1 MSDPSRLAA
10 ITAFLLKHRNSP
22 VFRGNATADPDTR
35 AADQP
40 ADTAAAEQFTCDLEA
55 LGPTFVKIGQMLSTR
70 PDLVPPEYIAALC
83 RLQDHAAPADLEAI
97 EAQIASELG
106 APLKHLFAEF
116 DPVPLG
122 TASFAQVH
130 AAVLPSG
137 RKVAVKVQ
145 RPGLAAA
152 VEADMATIG
161 SLIHSLGLVS
171 GVGKR
176 LGFTEWLAE
185 FHTTLLAELDYRQEA
200 NNLEIFRTR
209 LEPYPR
215 ISVPAPVWDYT
226 THLVLTMDRAEG
238 IRVTDI
244 PDVLRTEADLGPLAS
259 DLGRAYLDQ
268 IFMHGLI
275 HADPHPGNVLLT
287 ADQDLVLLDLGMVG
301 HVPPRMRDQLLK
313 LILATT
319 EGRGEQVAE
328 TLMHMG
334 TRLEDFDEPRFT
346 RETGRM
352 VARFSNSSVRT
363 ESEGGFLLQL
373 VRIGGE
379 CGLRPPAELTLL
391 GKTLLNLEA
400 LLLALDAEMSM
411 RDVLQGHLPELFRAR
426 TRSSL
431 DLGRLATDALEMQEL
446 VREAPQR
453 LSVLLRT
460 LADNR
465 FKVHIAGLEESFLIE
480 SMQKIANRITVGI
493 IAAAMIVGAALMMDV
508 PTKQQLFGYPALALV
523 MFLTAASLG
532 GGLVLSILLGDRK
545 TKPKAEK
552 DPL

>member
-1 MSDPSRLAA
+1 MSDTSRLAT
-10 ITAFLLKHRNSP
+10 ITAFLIKHRNSP
-22 VFRGNATADPDTR
+22 VFRGHVATDAE
-35 AADQP
+35 AAP
-40 ADTAAAEQFTCDLEA
+40 ADVAAAEQFTTDLEA

-70 PDLVPPEYIAALC
+70 PDLVPPEYIAALV
-83 RLQDHAAPADLEAI
+83 RLQDKVAPADLEVI

-106 APLKHLFAEF
+106 APLKKLFAEF

-130 AAVLPSG
+130 AAVLHSG

-145 RPGLAAA
+145 RPGLVAAI
-152 VEADMATIG
+152 ESDMATIG
-161 SLIHSLGLVS
+161 SLIASLGMVS

-176 LGFTEWLAE
+176 LGFSEWLAE
-185 FHTTLLAELDYRQEA
+185 FRATMLAELDYLQEA
-200 NNLEIFRTR
+200 NNLETFRTR

-226 THLVLTMDRAEG
+226 TRLVLTMDRAEG
-238 IRVTDI
+238 IRVTQI
-244 PDVLRTEADLGPLAS
+244 PDVLRTEADLSPLAS

-275 HADPHPGNVLLT
+275 HADPHPGNVVLT

-346 RETGRM
+346 RETSRM
-352 VARFSNSSVRT
+352 VARFANSSVRT
-363 ESEGGFLLQL
+363 DSEGGFLLQL
-373 VRIGGE
+373 VRIGGD

-400 LLLALDAEMSM
+400 VLLALDAQMSM
-411 RDVLQGHLPELFRAR
+411 RDVLQGHLAELFRAR
-426 TRSSL
+426 TRASL
-431 DLGRLATDALEMQEL
+431 DIGRLATDALEMQEL

-465 FKVHIAGLEESFLIE
+465 FKVNIAGLEESHLIE

-493 IAAAMIVGAALMMDV
+493 IAAAMIVGAALIMDV
-508 PTKQQLFGYPALALV
+508 PTRQQLFGYPALALV
-523 MFLTAASLG
+523 MFLIAASLG
-532 GGLVLSILLGDRK
+532 GALVVSILAGDRK
-545 TKPKAEK
+545 SKPKEEK
-552 DPL
+552 DPI

>member
-1 MSDPSRLAA
+1 MSEPSRLAT
-10 ITAFLLKHRNSP
+10 ITAFLIKHRNSP
-22 VFRGNATADPDTR
+22 VFHGSARPDSVATAE
-35 AADQP
+35 P
-40 ADTAAAEQFTCDLEA
+40 ADTAAAEQFTTDLEA

-70 PDLVPPEYIAALC
+70 PDLVPPEYIAALV
-83 RLQDHAAPADLEAI
+83 RLQDKVAPADLEVI

-106 APLKHLFAEF
+106 APLKKLFAEF

-130 AAVLPSG
+130 AAVLHSG

-145 RPGLAAA
+145 RPGLVAAI
-152 VEADMATIG
+152 EADMATIG
-161 SLIHSLGLVS
+161 SLIGSLGMVS

-176 LGFTEWLAE
+176 LGFSEWLAE
-185 FHTTLLAELDYRQEA
+185 FRATMLAELDYLQEA
-200 NNLEIFRTR
+200 NNLETFRTR

-215 ISVPAPVWDYT
+215 ITVPAPVWDYT
-226 THLVLTMDRAEG
+226 TRLVLTMDRAEG
-238 IRVTDI
+238 IRVTKI
-244 PDVLRTEADLGPLAS
+244 PDVLRTEADLSPLAS

-275 HADPHPGNVLLT
+275 HADPHPGNVVLT
-287 ADQDLVLLDLGMVG
+287 PNQDLVLLDLGMVG

-319 EGRGEQVAE
+319 EGRGEQVSE

-346 RETGRM
+346 RETSRM

-363 ESEGGFLLQL
+363 DSEGGFLLQL
-373 VRIGGE
+373 VRIGGD

-400 LLLALDAEMSM
+400 VLLALDAKMSM
-411 RDVLQGHLPELFRAR
+411 RDVLQGHLAELFRAR

-465 FKVHIAGLEESFLIE
+465 FKVNISGLEESHLIE
-480 SMQKIANRITVGI
+480 SMQKIANRITVGL
-493 IAAAMIVGAALMMDV
+493 IAAAMIVGAALIMDV
-508 PTKQQLFGYPALALV
+508 PSKQQLFGYPALALV
-523 MFLTAASLG
+523 MFIIAAGLG
-532 GGLVLSILLGDRK
+532 GALVVSILAGDRK
-545 TKPKAEK
+545 SKPRAEK

>member
-1 MSDPSRLAA
+1 MSDTSRLATL
-10 ITAFLLKHRNSP
+10 TAFLIKHRNSP
-22 VFRGNATADPDTR
+22 VLRGNGATDAAAAPPDVE
-35 AADQP
+35 
-40 ADTAAAEQFTCDLEA
+40 AAEQFTRDLEA

-70 PDLVPPEYIAALC
+70 PDLVPPEYIAALV
-83 RLQDHAAPADLEAI
+83 RLQDKVAPADLDVI

-106 APLKHLFAEF
+106 APLKKLFAEF

-130 AAVLPSG
+130 AAVLHSG

-145 RPGLAAA
+145 RPGLVAAI
-152 VEADMATIG
+152 EADMAIIG
-161 SLIHSLGLVS
+161 SLIGSLGLVS

-176 LGFTEWLAE
+176 LGFSEWLAE
-185 FHTTLLAELDYRQEA
+185 FRATMLAELDYLQEA
-200 NNLEIFRTR
+200 NNLETFRTR

-226 THLVLTMDRAEG
+226 TRLVLTMDRAEG
-238 IRVTDI
+238 IRVTQI
-244 PDVLRTEADLGPLAS
+244 PDVLRTEADLSPLAS

-275 HADPHPGNVLLT
+275 HADPHPGNVVLT
-287 ADQDLVLLDLGMVG
+287 AKQDLVLLDLGMVG

-334 TRLEDFDEPRFT
+334 TRLEDFDEPRFS
-346 RETGRM
+346 RETSRM

-363 ESEGGFLLQL
+363 DSEGGFLLQL
-373 VRIGGE
+373 VRIGGD

-400 LLLALDAEMSM
+400 VLLALDAKMSM
-411 RDVLQGHLPELFRAR
+411 RDVLQGHLAELFRAR
-426 TRSSL
+426 TKASL
-431 DLGRLATDALEMQEL
+431 DIGRLATDALEMQEL

-465 FKVHIAGLEESFLIE
+465 FKVNIAGLEESHLIE

-493 IAAAMIVGAALMMDV
+493 IAAAMIVGAALIMDV
-508 PTKQQLFGYPALALV
+508 PTRQQLFGYPALALV
-523 MFLTAASLG
+523 MFLIATGLG
-532 GGLVLSILLGDRK
+532 GALVVSVLAGDRK
-545 TKPKAEK
+545 SRPKAEK

>member
-1 MSDPSRLAA
+1 MSEPSRLAA
-10 ITAFLLKHRNSP
+10 ITSFLIKHRNSP
-22 VFRGNATADPDTR
+22 VLRTSASTESTATPPDP
-35 AADQP
+35 
-40 ADTAAAEQFTCDLEA
+40 AAAEQFTSDLEA

-70 PDLVPPEYIAALC
+70 PDLVPPEYITALC
-83 RLQDHAAPADLEAI
+83 RLQDQVMPAELDVI

-106 APLKHLFAEF
+106 APLKKLFAEF

-145 RPGLAAA
+145 RPGLVAAI
-152 VEADMATIG
+152 EADMSIIG
-161 SLIHSLGLVS
+161 SLIGSLGLVS

-185 FHTTLLAELDYRQEA
+185 FHATMLAELDYLQEA
-200 NNLEIFRTR
+200 NNLETFRTR
-209 LEPYPR
+209 LEPYAR

-226 THLVLTMDRAEG
+226 TRLVLTMDRAEG
-238 IRVTDI
+238 IRVTQI
-244 PDVLRTEADLGPLAS
+244 PNVLRTEADLSPLAT

-275 HADPHPGNVLLT
+275 HADPHPGNVVLT
-287 ADQDLVLLDLGMVG
+287 ADQNLVLLDLGMVG

-319 EGRGEQVAE
+319 EGRGEQVSE

-334 TRLEDFDEPRFT
+334 TKLEDFDEPRFT

-363 ESEGGFLLQL
+363 DSEGSFLLQL
-373 VRIGGE
+373 VRIGGD

-400 LLLALDAEMSM
+400 VLLALDAKMSM
-411 RDVLQGHLPELFRAR
+411 RDVLQGHLAALFRAR
-426 TRSSL
+426 TRASL
-431 DLGRLATDALEMQEL
+431 DIGRLATDALEMQEL

-465 FKVHIAGLEESFLIE
+465 FKVNIAGLEESHLIE

-493 IAAAMIVGAALMMDV
+493 IAAAMIVGAALIMDV
-508 PTKQQLFGYPALALV
+508 PTRQQLFGYPALALV
-523 MFLTAASLG
+523 MFMIAASLG
-532 GGLVLSILLGDRK
+532 AALVVSILAGDRK
-545 TKPKAEK
+545 SKPKAEK

>member
-1 MSDPSRLAA
+1 MSEPSRLAT
-10 ITAFLLKHRNSP
+10 ITAFLIKHRNSP
-22 VFRGNATADPDTR
+22 VFHGSAHPDSVTTAE
-35 AADQP
+35 P
-40 ADTAAAEQFTCDLEA
+40 ADTAAAEQFTTDLEA

-70 PDLVPPEYIAALC
+70 PDLVPPEYIAALV
-83 RLQDHAAPADLEAI
+83 RLQDKVAPADLEVI

-106 APLKHLFAEF
+106 APLKKLFAEF

-130 AAVLPSG
+130 AAVLHSG

-145 RPGLAAA
+145 RPGLVAAI
-152 VEADMATIG
+152 EADMATIG
-161 SLIHSLGLVS
+161 SLIGSLGMVS

-176 LGFTEWLAE
+176 LGFSEWLAE
-185 FHTTLLAELDYRQEA
+185 FRATMLAELDYLQEA
-200 NNLEIFRTR
+200 NNLETFRTR

-215 ISVPAPVWDYT
+215 ITVPAPVWDYT
-226 THLVLTMDRAEG
+226 TRLVLTMDRAEG
-238 IRVTDI
+238 IRVTKI
-244 PDVLRTEADLGPLAS
+244 PDVLRTEADLSPLAS

-275 HADPHPGNVLLT
+275 HADPHPGNVVLT
-287 ADQDLVLLDLGMVG
+287 PNQDLVLLDLGMVG

-319 EGRGEQVAE
+319 EGRGEQVSE

-346 RETGRM
+346 RETSRM

-363 ESEGGFLLQL
+363 DSEGGFLLQL
-373 VRIGGE
+373 VRIGGD

-400 LLLALDAEMSM
+400 VLLALDAKMSM
-411 RDVLQGHLPELFRAR
+411 RDVLQGHLAELFRAR

-465 FKVHIAGLEESFLIE
+465 FKVNISGLEESHLIE
-480 SMQKIANRITVGI
+480 SMQKIANRITVGL
-493 IAAAMIVGAALMMDV
+493 IAAAMIVGAALIMDV
-508 PTKQQLFGYPALALV
+508 PSKQQLFGYPALALV
-523 MFLTAASLG
+523 MFIIAAGLG
-532 GGLVLSILLGDRK
+532 GALVVSILAGDRK
-545 TKPKAEK
+545 SKPRAEK

>member
-1 MSDPSRLAA
+1 MSEPSRLAA
-10 ITAFLLKHRNSP
+10 ITAFLIKHRNSP
-22 VFRGNATADPDTR
+22 VLRGNGGTD
-35 AADQP
+35 AAPAP
-40 ADTAAAEQFTCDLEA
+40 ADAAAAEQFTSDLEA

-83 RLQDHAAPADLEAI
+83 RLQDKVTPADLDVI
-97 EAQIASELG
+97 KAQIASELG
-106 APLKHLFAEF
+106 APIKKLFAEF

-130 AAVLPSG
+130 GAVLHSG

-145 RPGLAAA
+145 RPGLVAAI
-152 VEADMATIG
+152 EADMATIG
-161 SLIHSLGLVS
+161 SLIGSLGLVS

-176 LGFTEWLAE
+176 LGFSEWLME
-185 FHTTLLAELDYRQEA
+185 FRATMLAELDYLQEA
-200 NNLEIFRTR
+200 NNLETFRTR

-226 THLVLTMDRAEG
+226 TRLVLTMDRAEG
-238 IRVTDI
+238 IRVTQI
-244 PDVLRTEADLGPLAS
+244 PDVLRTEADLSPLAS

-275 HADPHPGNVLLT
+275 HADPHPGNVVLT
-287 ADQDLVLLDLGMVG
+287 ADQNLVLLDLGMVG

-373 VRIGGE
+373 VRIGGD

-400 LLLALDAEMSM
+400 VLLALDADMSM

-426 TRSSL
+426 TLASL

-465 FKVHIAGLEESFLIE
+465 FRVNIAGLEESHLIE
-480 SMQKIANRITVGI
+480 SMHKIANRITVGI

-508 PTKQQLFGYPALALV
+508 PTRHQLLGYPALALV
-523 MFLTAASLG
+523 MFLVAAGLG
-532 GGLVLSILLGDRK
+532 GGLVLSILVSDRK
-545 TKPKAEK
+545 TKPRAEK

>member
-1 MSDPSRLAA
+1 MSEPSRLAA
-10 ITAFLLKHRNSP
+10 ITAFLIKHRNSP
-22 VFRGNATADPDTR
+22 ALHGNPGSD
-35 AADQP
+35 AAP
-40 ADTAAAEQFTCDLEA
+40 APVDAAAAEQFTSDLEA

-70 PDLVPPEYIAALC
+70 PDLAPPEYIAALC
-83 RLQDHAAPADLEAI
+83 RLQDQVAPADLDVI

-106 APLKHLFAEF
+106 APLKKLFAEF

-130 AAVLPSG
+130 AAVLHGG

-145 RPGLAAA
+145 RPGLVAAI
-152 VEADMATIG
+152 EADMATIG
-161 SLIHSLGLVS
+161 SLIGSLGLVS

-176 LGFTEWLAE
+176 LGFSEWLEE
-185 FHTTLLAELDYRQEA
+185 FRATMLAELDYLQEA
-200 NNLEIFRTR
+200 NNLETFRTR

-226 THLVLTMDRAEG
+226 TRLVLTMDRAEG
-238 IRVTDI
+238 IRVTQI
-244 PDVLRTEADLGPLAS
+244 PDVLRTEADLAPLAC

-268 IFMHGLI
+268 IFIHGLI
-275 HADPHPGNVLLT
+275 HADPHPGNVVLT
-287 ADQDLVLLDLGMVG
+287 ADQDLVLLDLGMVA

-334 TRLEDFDEPRFT
+334 TRLEEFDQPRFT
-346 RETGRM
+346 RGTSLM
-352 VARFSNSSVRT
+352 VARFCNSSVRT
-363 ESEGGFLLQL
+363 DSQGGFLLQL
-373 VRIGGE
+373 GRVCGD

-400 LLLALDAEMSM
+400 VLLALDAEMSM
-411 RDVLQGHLPELFRAR
+411 RDVLRGHLPELFRAR
-426 TRSSL
+426 TRASL

-465 FKVHIAGLEESFLIE
+465 FKVNIAGLEESHLIE
-480 SMQKIANRITVGI
+480 SMHKIANRITVGI
-493 IAAAMIVGAALMMDV
+493 IAAAMIIGAALMMDV
-508 PTKQQLFGYPALALV
+508 PTRQQLFGYPALALV
-523 MFLTAASLG
+523 MFLIAAGLG
-532 GGLVLSILLGDRK
+532 GGLVLSILFGDRK
-545 TKPKAEK
+545 AKPKAEK

>member
-1 MSDPSRLAA
+1 MSDSSRLAT
-10 ITAFLLKHRNSP
+10 ITAFLIKHRNSP
-22 VFRGNATADPDTR
+22 VFRGNAHPESAPATE
-35 AADQP
+35 P
-40 ADTAAAEQFTCDLEA
+40 ADTAAAEQFTTDLEA

-70 PDLVPPEYIAALC
+70 PDLVPPEYIAALV
-83 RLQDHAAPADLEAI
+83 RLQDKVAPADLDVI

-106 APLKHLFAEF
+106 APLKKLFAEF

-130 AAVLPSG
+130 AAVLHSG

-145 RPGLAAA
+145 RPGLVAAI
-152 VEADMATIG
+152 EADMATIG
-161 SLIHSLGLVS
+161 SLIGSLGLVS

-176 LGFTEWLAE
+176 LGFSEWLAE
-185 FHTTLLAELDYRQEA
+185 FRVTMLAELDYLQEA
-200 NNLEIFRTR
+200 NNLETFRTR

-215 ISVPAPVWDYT
+215 ITVPAPVWDYT
-226 THLVLTMDRAEG
+226 TRLVLTMDRAEG
-238 IRVTDI
+238 IRVTKI
-244 PDVLRTEADLGPLAS
+244 PDVLRTEADLSPLAS

-275 HADPHPGNVLLT
+275 HADPHPGNVVLT
-287 ADQDLVLLDLGMVG
+287 ADQNLVLLDLGMVG

-373 VRIGGE
+373 VRIGGD

-400 LLLALDAEMSM
+400 VLLALDAKMSM
-411 RDVLQGHLPELFRAR
+411 RDVLQGHLAELFRAR

-431 DLGRLATDALEMQEL
+431 DIGRLATDALEMQEL

-465 FKVHIAGLEESFLIE
+465 FKVNIAGLEESHLIE

-493 IAAAMIVGAALMMDV
+493 IAAAMIVGAALIMDV
-508 PTKQQLFGYPALALV
+508 PTRQQLFGYPALALV
-523 MFLTAASLG
+523 MFLIAASLG
-532 GGLVLSILLGDRK
+532 GALVVSILAGDRK
-545 TKPKAEK
+545 SKPKAEK

>member
-1 MSDPSRLAA
+1 MSEPSRLAA
-10 ITAFLLKHRNSP
+10 ITAFLIKHRNSP
-22 VFRGNATADPDTR
+22 VFRGSVATEGASPPPDV
-35 AADQP
+35 
-40 ADTAAAEQFTCDLEA
+40 AAAEQFTRDLEA

-83 RLQDHAAPADLEAI
+83 RLQDQVAPADLDAI
-97 EAQIASELG
+97 EAQIATELG
-106 APLKHLFAEF
+106 APLKKLFAEF

-145 RPGLAAA
+145 RPGLVAAI
-152 VEADMATIG
+152 EADMAIISNLIG
-161 SLIHSLGLVS
+161 SLGLVS

-176 LGFTEWLAE
+176 LGFSEWLAE
-185 FHTTLLAELDYRQEA
+185 FRTTMLAELDYLQEA
-200 NNLEIFRTR
+200 NNLETFRTR
-209 LEPYPR
+209 LEPYAR

-226 THLVLTMDRAEG
+226 TRLVLTMDRAEG
-238 IRVTDI
+238 IRVTQI
-244 PDVLRTEADLGPLAS
+244 PNVLRTEADLAPLAQ

-275 HADPHPGNVLLT
+275 HADPHPGNVVLT

-334 TRLEDFDEPRFT
+334 TRLEDFDEPRFA

-400 LLLALDAEMSM
+400 VLLALDAQMSM
-411 RDVLQGHLPELFRAR
+411 REVLQGHLAELFRAR
-426 TRSSL
+426 TKASL
-431 DLGRLATDALEMQEL
+431 DIGRLATDALEMQEL

-465 FKVHIAGLEESFLIE
+465 FKVNIAGLEESHLIE

-508 PTKQQLFGYPALALV
+508 PTRQQLFGYPALALV
-523 MFLTAASLG
+523 MFVIATGLG
-532 GGLVLSILLGDRK
+532 GALVISVLAGDRK

>member
-1 MSDPSRLAA
+1 MSDTSRLAS
-10 ITAFLLKHRNSP
+10 ITAFLIKHRNSP
-22 VFRGNATADPDTR
+22 VLRGNVATEAATAPPDVE
-35 AADQP
+35 
-40 ADTAAAEQFTCDLEA
+40 AAEQFTRDLEA

-70 PDLVPPEYIAALC
+70 PDLAPPEYIAALV
-83 RLQDHAAPADLEAI
+83 RLQDKVAPAELDVI

-106 APLKHLFAEF
+106 APIKKLFALF

-130 AAVLPSG
+130 AAVLHSG

-145 RPGLAAA
+145 RPGLVAAI
-152 VEADMATIG
+152 EADMAIIG
-161 SLIHSLGLVS
+161 SLIGSLGLVS

-176 LGFTEWLAE
+176 LGFSEWLAE
-185 FHTTLLAELDYRQEA
+185 FRATMLAELDYLQEA
-200 NNLEIFRTR
+200 NNLETFRTR

-226 THLVLTMDRAEG
+226 TRLVLTMDRAEG
-238 IRVTDI
+238 IRVTQI
-244 PDVLRTEADLGPLAS
+244 PDVLRTEADLAPLAS

-275 HADPHPGNVLLT
+275 HADPHPGNVVLT
-287 ADQDLVLLDLGMVG
+287 PDQDLVLLDLGMVG

-334 TRLEDFDEPRFT
+334 TKLEDFDEPRFT
-346 RETGRM
+346 RETSRM

-363 ESEGGFLLQL
+363 DSEGGFLLQL
-373 VRIGGE
+373 VRIGGD

-400 LLLALDAEMSM
+400 VLLALDAKMSM
-411 RDVLQGHLPELFRAR
+411 RDVLKGHLPELFRAR
-426 TRSSL
+426 TLSSL
-431 DLGRLATDALEMQEL
+431 DLGRLATDALEIQEL

-465 FKVHIAGLEESFLIE
+465 FKVNIAGLEESHLIE

-493 IAAAMIVGAALMMDV
+493 IAAAMIVGAALIMDV

-523 MFLTAASLG
+523 MFLIAASLG
-532 GGLVLSILLGDRK
+532 GALVLSILVGDRK
-545 TKPKAEK
+545 SKPRAEK

>member
-1 MSDPSRLAA
+1 MSEPSRLAA
-10 ITAFLLKHRNSP
+10 ITAFLIRHRNSP
-22 VFRGNATADPDTR
+22 VFHGNDRSDGAPAAE
-35 AADQP
+35 AAD
-40 ADTAAAEQFTCDLEA
+40 AAGAEQFTSDLEA

-70 PDLVPPEYIAALC
+70 PDLVPPEYITALV
-83 RLQDHAAPADLEAI
+83 RLQDKVAPADLDVI

-106 APLKHLFAEF
+106 APLKKLFAEF

-130 AAVLPSG
+130 AAVLHSG

-145 RPGLAAA
+145 RPGLVAAI
-152 VEADMATIG
+152 EADMAIIG
-161 SLIHSLGLVS
+161 SLIGSLGLVS
-171 GVGKR
+171 GVGMR
-176 LGFTEWLAE
+176 LGFSEWLAE
-185 FHTTLLAELDYRQEA
+185 FRVTMLAELDYLQEA
-200 NNLEIFRTR
+200 NNLETFRTR

-226 THLVLTMDRAEG
+226 TRLVLTMDRAEG
-238 IRVTDI
+238 IRVTKI
-244 PDVLRTEADLGPLAS
+244 PDVLRTEADLSPLAG

-268 IFMHGLI
+268 IFIHGLI
-275 HADPHPGNVLLT
+275 HADPHPGNVVLT
-287 ADQDLVLLDLGMVG
+287 AEQNLVLLDLGMVG

-346 RETGRM
+346 RETSRM

-363 ESEGGFLLQL
+363 DSEGGFLLQL
-373 VRIGGE
+373 VRIGGD

-400 LLLALDAEMSM
+400 VLLALDAKMSM
-411 RDVLQGHLPELFRAR
+411 RDVLQGHLAELFRAR

-465 FKVHIAGLEESFLIE
+465 FKVNIAGLEESHLIE

-493 IAAAMIVGAALMMDV
+493 IAAAMIVGAALIMDV
-508 PTKQQLFGYPALALV
+508 PTRRQLFGYPALALV
-523 MFLTAASLG
+523 MFLIAASLG
-532 GGLVLSILLGDRK
+532 GALVVSILAGDRR

>member
-1 MSDPSRLAA
+1 MSDTSRLAS
-10 ITAFLLKHRNSP
+10 ITAFLIKHRNSP
-22 VFRGNATADPDTR
+22 VLRGNVATEAATAPPDVE
-35 AADQP
+35 
-40 ADTAAAEQFTCDLEA
+40 AAEQFTRDLEA

-70 PDLVPPEYIAALC
+70 PDLAPPEYIAALV
-83 RLQDHAAPADLEAI
+83 RLQDKVAPAELDVI

-106 APLKHLFAEF
+106 APIKKLFALF

-130 AAVLPSG
+130 AAVLHSG

-145 RPGLAAA
+145 RPGLVAAI
-152 VEADMATIG
+152 EADMAIIG
-161 SLIHSLGLVS
+161 SLIGSLGLVS

-176 LGFTEWLAE
+176 LGFSEWLAE
-185 FHTTLLAELDYRQEA
+185 FRATMLAELDYLQEA
-200 NNLEIFRTR
+200 NNLETFRTR

-226 THLVLTMDRAEG
+226 TRLVLTMDRAEG
-238 IRVTDI
+238 IRVTQI
-244 PDVLRTEADLGPLAS
+244 PDVLRTEADLAPLAS

-275 HADPHPGNVLLT
+275 HADPHPGNVVLT

-334 TRLEDFDEPRFT
+334 TKLEDFDEPRFT
-346 RETGRM
+346 RETSRM

-363 ESEGGFLLQL
+363 DSEGGFLLQL
-373 VRIGGE
+373 VRIGGD

-400 LLLALDAEMSM
+400 VLLALDAKMSM
-411 RDVLQGHLPELFRAR
+411 RDVLKGHLPELFRAR
-426 TRSSL
+426 TLSSL
-431 DLGRLATDALEMQEL
+431 DLGRLATDALEIQEL

-465 FKVHIAGLEESFLIE
+465 FKVNIAGLEESHLIE

-493 IAAAMIVGAALMMDV
+493 IAAAMIVGAALIMDV

-523 MFLTAASLG
+523 MFLIAASLG
-532 GGLVLSILLGDRK
+532 GALVLSILVGDRK
-545 TKPKAEK
+545 SKPRAEK

>member
-1 MSDPSRLAA
+1 MSEPSRLAT
-10 ITAFLLKHRNSP
+10 ITAFLIKHRNSP
-22 VFRGNATADPDTR
+22 VFHGSAHPDSVTTAE
-35 AADQP
+35 P
-40 ADTAAAEQFTCDLEA
+40 ADTAAAEQFTTDLEA

-70 PDLVPPEYIAALC
+70 PDLVPPEYIATLV
-83 RLQDHAAPADLEAI
+83 RLQDKVAPADLEVI

-106 APLKHLFAEF
+106 APLKKLFAEF

-130 AAVLPSG
+130 AAVLHSG

-145 RPGLAAA
+145 RPGLVAAI
-152 VEADMATIG
+152 EADMATIG
-161 SLIHSLGLVS
+161 SLIGSLGMVS

-176 LGFTEWLAE
+176 LGFSEWLAE
-185 FHTTLLAELDYRQEA
+185 FRATMLAELDYLQEA
-200 NNLEIFRTR
+200 NNLETFRTR

-215 ISVPAPVWDYT
+215 ITVPAPVWDYT
-226 THLVLTMDRAEG
+226 TRLVLTMDRAEG
-238 IRVTDI
+238 IRVTKI
-244 PDVLRTEADLGPLAS
+244 PDVLRTEADLSPLAS

-275 HADPHPGNVLLT
+275 HADPHPGNVVLT
-287 ADQDLVLLDLGMVG
+287 PNQDLVLLDLGMVG

-319 EGRGEQVAE
+319 EGRGEQVSE

-346 RETGRM
+346 RETSRM

-363 ESEGGFLLQL
+363 DSEGGFLLQL
-373 VRIGGE
+373 VRIGGD

-400 LLLALDAEMSM
+400 VLLALDAKMSM
-411 RDVLQGHLPELFRAR
+411 RDVLQGHLAELFRAR

-465 FKVHIAGLEESFLIE
+465 FKVNISGLEESHLIE
-480 SMQKIANRITVGI
+480 SMQKIANRITVGL
-493 IAAAMIVGAALMMDV
+493 IAAAMIVGAALIMDV
-508 PTKQQLFGYPALALV
+508 PSKQQLFGYPALALV
-523 MFLTAASLG
+523 MFIIAAGLG
-532 GGLVLSILLGDRK
+532 GALVVSILAGDRK
-545 TKPKAEK
+545 SKPRAEK

>member
-1 MSDPSRLAA
+1 MSDTSRLAT
-10 ITAFLLKHRNSP
+10 ITAFLIKHRNSP
-22 VFRGNATADPDTR
+22 VFRGNVAIDAE
-35 AADQP
+35 AAP
-40 ADTAAAEQFTCDLEA
+40 ADVEAAEQFTRDLEA

-70 PDLVPPEYIAALC
+70 PDLVPPEYITALV
-83 RLQDHAAPADLEAI
+83 RLQDKVAPADLEVI

-145 RPGLAAA
+145 RPGLVAAI
-152 VEADMATIG
+152 EADMATIG
-161 SLIHSLGLVS
+161 SLITSLGMVS

-176 LGFTEWLAE
+176 LGFSEWLAE
-185 FHTTLLAELDYRQEA
+185 FRATMLAELDYLQEA
-200 NNLEIFRTR
+200 NNLETFRTR

-226 THLVLTMDRAEG
+226 TRLVLTMDRAEG
-238 IRVTDI
+238 IRVTKI
-244 PDVLRTEADLGPLAS
+244 PDVLRTEADLSPLAS

-275 HADPHPGNVLLT
+275 HADPHPGNVVLT

-346 RETGRM
+346 RETSRM

-363 ESEGGFLLQL
+363 DSEGGFLLQL
-373 VRIGGE
+373 VRIGGD

-400 LLLALDAEMSM
+400 VLLALDANMSM

-465 FKVHIAGLEESFLIE
+465 FKVNIAGLEESHLIE

-493 IAAAMIVGAALMMDV
+493 IAAAMIVGAALIMDV
-508 PTKQQLFGYPALALV
+508 PTRQQLFGYPALALV
-523 MFLTAASLG
+523 MFLIAASLG
-532 GGLVLSILLGDRK
+532 GALVVSILAGDRK
-545 TKPKAEK
+545 SKPKAEK

>member
-1 MSDPSRLAA
+1 MSEPSRLAT
-10 ITAFLLKHRNSP
+10 ITAFLIKHRNSP
-22 VFRGNATADPDTR
+22 VFHGSARPDSVATAE
-35 AADQP
+35 P
-40 ADTAAAEQFTCDLEA
+40 ADTAAAEQFTADLEA

-70 PDLVPPEYIAALC
+70 PDLVPPEYIAALV
-83 RLQDHAAPADLEAI
+83 RLQDKVAPADLEVI

-106 APLKHLFAEF
+106 APLKKLFAEF

-130 AAVLPSG
+130 AAVLHSG

-145 RPGLAAA
+145 RPGLVAAI
-152 VEADMATIG
+152 EADMATIG
-161 SLIHSLGLVS
+161 SLIGSLGMVS

-176 LGFTEWLAE
+176 LGFSEWLAE
-185 FHTTLLAELDYRQEA
+185 FRATMLAELDYLQEA
-200 NNLEIFRTR
+200 NNLETFRTR

-215 ISVPAPVWDYT
+215 ITVPAPVWDYT
-226 THLVLTMDRAEG
+226 TRLVLTMDRAEG
-238 IRVTDI
+238 IRVTKI
-244 PDVLRTEADLGPLAS
+244 PDVLRTEADLSPLAS

-275 HADPHPGNVLLT
+275 HADPHPGNVVLT
-287 ADQDLVLLDLGMVG
+287 PNQDLVLLDLGMVG

-319 EGRGEQVAE
+319 EGRGEQVSE

-346 RETGRM
+346 RETSRM

-363 ESEGGFLLQL
+363 DSEGGFLLQL
-373 VRIGGE
+373 VRIGGD

-400 LLLALDAEMSM
+400 VLLALDAKMSM
-411 RDVLQGHLPELFRAR
+411 RDVLQGHLAELFRAR

-465 FKVHIAGLEESFLIE
+465 FKVNISGLEESHLIE
-480 SMQKIANRITVGI
+480 SMQKIANRITVGL
-493 IAAAMIVGAALMMDV
+493 IAAAMIVGAALIMDV
-508 PTKQQLFGYPALALV
+508 PSKQQLFGYPALALV
-523 MFLTAASLG
+523 MFIIAAGLG
-532 GGLVLSILLGDRK
+532 GALVVSILAGDRK
-545 TKPKAEK
+545 SKPRAEK

>member
-1 MSDPSRLAA
+1 MSETSRLAA
-10 ITAFLLKHRNSP
+10 ITAFLIRHRHSP
-22 VFRGNATADPDTR
+22 VFRGSRDPEGVTTGE
-35 AADQP
+35 A
-40 ADTAAAEQFTCDLEA
+40 ADTASAEQFTADLEA

-70 PDLVPPEYIAALC
+70 PDLVPPEYIAALV
-83 RLQDHAAPADLEAI
+83 RLQDKVAPADLDVI

-106 APLKHLFAEF
+106 APLKKLFAEF

-130 AAVLPSG
+130 AAVLHSG

-145 RPGLAAA
+145 RPGLVAAI
-152 VEADMATIG
+152 EADMAIIG
-161 SLIHSLGLVS
+161 SLIGSLGLVS

-176 LGFTEWLAE
+176 LGFSEWLAE
-185 FHTTLLAELDYRQEA
+185 FRVTMLAELDYLQEA

-209 LEPYPR
+209 LESYKR

-226 THLVLTMDRAEG
+226 TRLVLTMDRAEG
-238 IRVTDI
+238 IRVTKI
-244 PDVLRTEADLGPLAS
+244 PDVLRTEADLSPLAS
-259 DLGRAYLDQ
+259 DLGCAYLDQ

-275 HADPHPGNVLLT
+275 HADPHPGNVVLT
-287 ADQDLVLLDLGMVG
+287 ADQNLVLLDLGMVG

-346 RETGRM
+346 RETSRM

-363 ESEGGFLLQL
+363 DSEGGFLLQL
-373 VRIGGE
+373 VRIGGD

-400 LLLALDAEMSM
+400 VLLALDAKMSM
-411 RDVLQGHLPELFRAR
+411 RDVLHGHLPELFRAR
-426 TRSSL
+426 TRASL

-465 FKVHIAGLEESFLIE
+465 FKVNISGLEESHLIE
-480 SMQKIANRITVGI
+480 SMQKIANRITVGLI
-493 IAAAMIVGAALMMDV
+493 TAAMIVGAALIMDV
-508 PTKQQLFGYPALALV
+508 PSTKRLLGYPALALV
-523 MFLTAASLG
+523 MFIIAAGLG
-532 GGLVLSILLGDRK
+532 GALVVSILAGDRK
-545 TKPKAEK
+545 SRPKAEK